1 MTSAKKLITYI
12 AFFVLI
18 QSGLHA
24 QVNNIAPNIIPAVH
38 QWQAG
43 NGSFIINAA
52 TVFKFKPSVSTQK
65 TVAIFLEDLTAMQGK
80 EQQSGLRAERSKNDI
95 IIKIKPKRHLTQLQ
109 RESYHLEIKP
119 DKVTIKAM
127 DEVGVFYA
135 TRTLLQLIEQ
145 SADKQNVP
153 CYTISDTPAYP
164 FRGFMLDVGR
174 KFFPISQLKD
184 YICRMSWY
192 KMNQL
197 QLHLNDQAFHGQHY
211 AAFRVQSKT
220 YPQLTATDGFY
231 TQEEIKDLIQY
242 AADRGINIIPEID
255 APAHA
260 MSILDIAPEL
270 KNEKLQDGQLDVLN
284 PKTTAMMEKIYDEFV
299 PLFPSPYF
307 HIGTDEYRFKKATTT
322 EDRKAFAAGFCN
334 YINHFNRYIGAK
346 GKKVMIW
353 SGYNEMPGFTPIDS
367 NIVIDMWLGTNA
379 KEEIKAGH
387 QVVQSTDGWLYIVPG
402 TNYYGVDNKFLYEKW
417 VPNDFGPNQQL
428 SPGEP
433 DLLGA
438 KLHVWND
445 LGPMG
450 FTYHETAEEVAVA
463 LPVMAEK
470 LWGNKMSPTFDEFIK
485 RVDSLKNVP
494 QVNDTRL
501 LEAPKNSDPIINVD
515 FKEHSLPD
523 AINKQLIKPLIGYES
538 KSVLALDQHDFV
550 RLNLQ
555 ADELEQPWTLSFWVK
570 KTDTRDT
577 TATVLFES
585 PYGTVF
591 LNLKD
596 KKSGKTGLGIARTV
610 GYKEYA
616 GEGEDFYRQ
625 IFNSI
630 VPVNKWTQIT
640 LTGGHNTCTLY
651 INGKETESV
660 EKQFI
665 CPLKTIGSSN
675 VHLSASAFLTN
686 IKVFGRILKKDE
698 IMALYLNS
706 EPLNQ
711 LN

>member
-1 MTSAKKLITYI
+1 MMSTKKIISYI

-18 QSGLHA
+18 KSGLHA
-24 QVNNIAPNIIPAVH
+24 QVNNIAPNVIPAVH
-38 QWQAG
+38 QWQA
-43 NGSFIINAA
+43 NSGSFIINAA

-65 TVAIFLEDLTAMQGK
+65 SVAIFLEDLAVLRGK
-80 EQQSGLRAERSKNDI
+80 EQLSGLQAKGGKNDI
-95 IIKIKPKRHLTQLQ
+95 IIKIKSQRHLTQLQ
-109 RESYHLEIKP
+109 RESYLLGIKP
-119 DKVTIKAM
+119 DKVIIKAM
-127 DEVGVFYA
+127 DEAGVFYA
-135 TRTLLQLIEQ
+135 TRTLLHLIEQ
-145 SADKQNVP
+145 SADKQSIP
-153 CYTISDTPAYP
+153 CYTISDIPAYP

-211 AAFRVQSKT
+211 TAFRIQSKT

-231 TQEEIKDLIQY
+231 TQQEIRDLIQY
-242 AADRGINIIPEID
+242 ASDRNINIIPEID

-270 KNEKLQDGQLDVLN
+270 RNEKLQDGQLDVLN

-334 YINHFNRYIGAK
+334 YINHFNKYIGAK
-346 GKKVMIW
+346 GKKLMIW

-367 NIVIDMWLGTNA
+367 NIVIDMWLGNNA
-379 KEEIKAGH
+379 KDEIKAGH
-387 QVVQSTDGWLYIVPG
+387 QLVQSTDGWLYIVPG

-417 VPNDFGPNQQL
+417 TPNDFGPNQQL

-450 FTYHETAEEVAVA
+450 FTYHETAEEIAVA

-485 RVDSLKNVP
+485 RVNGLKSVP

-501 LEAPKNSDPIINVD
+501 LDAPKNNDPVINID
-515 FKEHSLPD
+515 FKENSLPD
-523 AINKQLIKPLIGYES
+523 AVNKRLIKPLTGYES

-577 TATVLFES
+577 TTVLFES
-585 PYGTVF
+585 PYGTIF

-596 KKSGKTGLGIARTV
+596 KKSGKAGLGIARTV

-625 IFNSI
+625 VFNSI
-630 VPVNKWTQIT
+630 VPVNKWTQVI

-665 CPLKTIGSSN
+665 CPLKTIGSSSGY
-675 VHLSASAFLTN
+675 LSAPAFLTS
-686 IKVFGRILKKDE
+686 IKVFSRILEKNE
-698 IMALYLNS
+698 IIALYLNS
-706 EPLNQ
+706 KL
-711 LN
+711 LID

>member
-1 MTSAKKLITYI
+1 MISTKKLITYI
-12 AFFVLI
+12 TFFVLI

-43 NGSFIINAA
+43 NGSFIISAA

-65 TVAIFLEDLTAMQGK
+65 TVAIFLEDLAALRGK
-80 EQQSGLRAERSKNDI
+80 EQQSGLQAKGGKNDI
-95 IIKIKPKRHLTQLQ
+95 IIKIKLQRHLTQLQ
-109 RESYHLEIKP
+109 KESYHLEIKP
-119 DKVTIKAM
+119 DKIIIKAM
-127 DEVGVFYA
+127 DEAGVFYA

-145 SADKQNVP
+145 STDKQSIP
-153 CYTISDTPAYP
+153 CYIISDIPAYP

-174 KFFPISQLKD
+174 KFFPVSQLKD

-211 AAFRVQSKT
+211 AAFRVESKT

-231 TQEEIKDLIQY
+231 TQQEIKDLIQY
-242 AADRGINIIPEID
+242 ASDRNINIIPEID

-284 PKTTAMMEKIYDEFV
+284 PKTTAIMEKIFDEFV

-334 YINHFNRYIGAK
+334 YINHFNRYIGVK

-367 NIVIDMWLGTNA
+367 NIMIDMWLGNNA

-417 VPNDFGPNQQL
+417 APNDFGPNQQL
-428 SPGEP
+428 NPGEP

-450 FTYHETAEEVAVA
+450 FTYHETADEVAVT

-470 LWGNKMSPTFDEFIK
+470 LWGNKMSPTLDEFIK
-485 RVDSLKNVP
+485 RVDGLKNVP

-501 LEAPKNSDPIINVD
+501 LDASKNSDPIIDVD
-515 FKEHSLPD
+515 FKENTLPD
-523 AINKQLIKPLIGYES
+523 ALNKHLIKPLTGYES
-538 KSVLALDQHDFV
+538 KSVLALDGHDFV
-550 RLNLQ
+550 RLNLP
-555 ADELEQPWTLSFWVK
+555 ADELEQPWTLSFRVK

-577 TATVLFES
+577 TTVLFES
-585 PYGTVF
+585 PYGTIF

-625 IFNSI
+625 VFTGI

-640 LTGGHNTCTLY
+640 LTGWHNTCTLY
-651 INGKETESV
+651 IDGKETESV
-660 EKQFI
+660 EKQFV
-665 CPLKTIGSSN
+665 CPLKTIGSSCG
-675 VHLSASAFLTN
+675 HLSASSFLTN
-686 IKVFGRILKKDE
+686 IKVFGRILNRDE
-698 IMALYLNS
+698 IMALYLNAK
-706 EPLNQ
+706 L
-711 LN
+711 LID